1 MIIRKTTDAD
11 SKRVNELFAIA
22 FEQPMQEE
30 PAIPM
35 EEGIH
40 TWAAFTDDGKN
51 MMSTVSIS
59 DYDIQ
64 FDGNV
69 CKMGG
74 VGGVATLPQYR
85 RHGGIRGCFE
95 AFLPDMYRSGYDF
108 SYLYPFS
115 TGYYRRFGFENCVQ
129 KYAVTVNLGLL
140 NPPKAAGTFVL
151 AEKVAPLTP
160 EIRSVDQVWEKKYN
174 MMVQHKQDFYGWTKK
189 VSPAV
194 KQEFTYVYMDE
205 AGEAKAYTTFRMA
218 NQPDGRNLVCSRFV
232 FADREGFL
240 GLMNLFKSLASD
252 HLLLKFTVPN
262 TTAMQYLM
270 PEWSMGAATW
280 SVQPAGMVRVIN
292 VKSVLEKARYLGDGQ
307 AVLEITDKHI
317 PENNGQFRITFQGGK
332 AVSVEKTES
341 TPDAVLPISTFSA
354 LISGVSN
361 LSEAKLWMDGQFSE
375 NPALEQV
382 FYPKPLMIAD
392 YF

>member
-1 MIIRKTTDAD
+1 MMIRKTTEAD

-51 MMSTVSIS
+51 MMSTVSVS
-59 DYDIQ
+59 DYEIL
-64 FDGNV
+64 FDENV

-95 AFLPDMYRSGYDF
+95 AFLPDMYRTGYTF

-140 NPPKAAGTFVL
+140 NPQKVTGTFVL
-151 AEKVAPLTP
+151 AEETAPLTQ
-160 EIRSVDQVWEKKYN
+160 EIRTVDQVWEAKYN
-174 MMVQHKQDFYGWTKK
+174 MMVQHREDFYNWTKK
-189 VSPAV
+189 VSPAI
-194 KQEFTYVYMDE
+194 KQEFTYVYFSV
-205 AGEAKAYTTFRMA
+205 AGKAKAYTTFRME

-232 FADREGFL
+232 FADQEGFN

-252 HLLLKFTVPN
+252 HLLLKFNVPN
-262 TTAMQYLM
+262 AVAMQYLM
-270 PEWSMGAATW
+270 PEWSMGAAIW

-292 VKSVLEKARYLGDGQ
+292 VKSVLEMAQYRGDGE

-317 PENNGQFRITFQGGK
+317 SENNGRFHVVFKKGK
-332 AVSVEKTES
+332 AVSIDVTDEAA
-341 TPDAVLPISTFSA
+341 DAVLPISTFSA
-354 LISGVSN
+354 LISGVSD
-361 LSEAKLWMDGQFSE
+361 LSEAKLWMDGTFSE
-375 NPALEQV
+375 NPALEQI
-382 FYPKPLMIAD
+382 FYQKPLMIAD

>member
-1 MIIRKTTDAD
+1 MMIRKTTEGD

-30 PAIPM
+30 PAIPA

-140 NPPKAAGTFVL
+140 IPQKVTGTFIL
-151 AEKVAPLTP
+151 AEEAAPLT
-160 EIRSVDQVWEKKYN
+160 EAIQAVDRAWEAKYN
-174 MMVQHKQDFYGWTKK
+174 MMVQHKEDFYGWTKK
-189 VSPAV
+189 VSPAI
-194 KQEFTYVYMDE
+194 KQEFTYVYMSE
-205 AGEAKAYTTFRMA
+205 SGEAKAYTTFRMA

-232 FADREGFL
+232 FVDKEGFN

-252 HLLLKFTVPN
+252 HLLLKFNVPN
-262 TTAMQYLM
+262 TVAMQYLM
-270 PEWSMGAATW
+270 PEWSMGAAMW

-292 VKSVLEKARYLGDGQ
+292 VKSVLEMARYRGDGE
-307 AVLEITDKHI
+307 AVLEIADKHI
-317 PENNGQFRITFQGGK
+317 AENNGRFHVIFKDGK
-332 AVSVEKTES
+332 SISVGKTEE
-341 TPDAVLPISTFSA
+341 TPDAVLPISSFSA
-354 LISGVSN
+354 LISGVSD
-361 LSEAKLWMDGQFSE
+361 LSEAKLWMDGTFCE
-375 NPALEQV
+375 NSVLEQI
-382 FYPKPLMIAD
+382 FYQKPLMIAD

>member
-1 MIIRKTTDAD
+1 MIIRKTTQAD

-30 PAIPM
+30 PAIPA

-51 MMSTVSIS
+51 MMSTVSVS
-59 DYDIQ
+59 DYEIQ
-64 FDGNV
+64 FDGAV

-85 RHGGIRGCFE
+85 RHGGIRACFE
-95 AFLPDMYRSGYDF
+95 AFLPDMYRNGYTF

-140 NPPKAAGTFVL
+140 NPQKVTGTFIL
-151 AEKVAPLTP
+151 AEESAPLTQQ
-160 EIRSVDQVWEKKYN
+160 IRAVDQVWEKKYN
-174 MMVQHKQDFYGWTKK
+174 MMVQHEDAFYDWTRK

-194 KQEFTYVYMDE
+194 KQEFTYVYLDE
-205 AGEAKAYTTFRMA
+205 TGEAKAYTTFRMV
-218 NQPDGRNLVCSRFV
+218 NQPDGRNLICSRFV
-232 FADREGFL
+232 FADREGFG

-252 HLLLKFTVPN
+252 HLLLKFTVPSS
-262 TTAMQYLM
+262 TAMQYLM
-270 PEWSMGAATW
+270 PEWSMGAAAW
-280 SVQPAGMVRVIN
+280 AVQPAGMVRVIN
-292 VKSVLEKARYLGDGQ
+292 VKAALEKARYLGNGE
-307 AVLEITDKHI
+307 VILEITDRHI
-317 PENNGQFRITFQGGK
+317 PENTGRFRVVFQNGR
-332 AVSVEKTES
+332 ASSVERTDG
-341 TPDAVLPISTFSA
+341 TPDAVLPIPTFSA
-354 LISGVSN
+354 LLSGVSD
-361 LSEAKLWMDGQFSE
+361 LSEARLWMDGQFSE
-375 NPALEQV
+375 APSLEQV
-382 FYPKPLMIAD
+382 FYRKPLMISD